1 MRKSLPAI
9 AKSGVHDSR
18 LDPGSG
24 LEALGSRFNSHP
36 SGLAVITVL
45 SGLAGLVFGLPGAGM
60 SSTYE
65 DLKAWQSAMELIF
78 DIYAATRR
86 LPREQIYGPTNQIRR
101 ASASIGS
108 NIAEGQGGSS
118 DKELVQFLSRARGSS
133 RRFKHS

>member
-1 MRKSLPAI
+1 
-9 AKSGVHDSR
+9 
-18 LDPGSG
+18 
-24 LEALGSRFNSHP
+24 
-36 SGLAVITVL
+36 
-45 SGLAGLVFGLPGAGM
+45 M
-60 SSTYE
+60 SSTHE

-86 LPREQIYGPTNQIRR
+86 VPREEIYGLTNQIRR

-118 DKELVQFLSRARGSS
+118 DKELVQFLSRARGPS